1 MKKTLR
7 IEGMSCGACEVKV
20 RSALQSVQLT
30 VLSISSTSGKAE
42 VEAKNWP
49 SQERIER
56 ALDKVGYHLGKEG
69 FPWTFVAMATGAVVF
84 AFLFSMI
91 YGKLSFDPTS
101 QELSLGLVVAYGA
114 VSSLHCIGMCGS
126 LALTASLGNA
136 HQRTPR
142 ALMYQSGRLISYT
155 LSGLIL
161 GWLGQTLTISPL
173 FKNLLLLA
181 AGLWMILLALS
192 MGGVLNLNLPQLR
205 LKGLKGH
212 HGAFVVGLL
221 NALMPCGSL
230 QTMQVLALSTG
241 NPLTGA
247 GLMLVFGLVTAPAL
261 GLMQWLA
268 GRLSSLR
275 GRWVQ
280 QLTAVIVLAM
290 GFQILGQS
298 PIVATAVSALSVPFK
313 AESKLAP
320 MVDGAQEIR
329 LKIVNGKYAISA
341 DTVNVNVPVRI
352 VFDGYENSMGCANP
366 LYIPWGML
374 KVDIRTNPDPIV
386 VTPTETG
393 KFWIRCWMDM
403 VRIAINVI

>member
-1 MKKTLR
+1 MIKTLH

-20 RSALQSVQLT
+20 RSALQSLNLS
-30 VLSISSTSGKAE
+30 VLSISASSGQAK
-42 VEAKNWP
+42 VEATVWP
-49 SQERIER
+49 SNERIER
-56 ALDKVGYHLGKEG
+56 AISKAGYRLGSGG
-69 FPWTFVAMATGAVVF
+69 FPWVFVAMAAAAVVL
-84 AFLFSMI
+84 AFVLSMI
-91 YGKLSFDPTS
+91 YGQLSFDPTS

-126 LALTASLGNA
+126 LALSASLGKS

-181 AGLWMILLALS
+181 AGIWMILLALS
-192 MGGVLNLNLPQLR
+192 MGGILKLKLPQLR
-205 LKGLKGH
+205 VKGLKGH

-298 PIVATAVSALSVPFK
+298 PIVVNAVSALSLPFQ
-313 AESKLAP
+313 AEEKLAP
-320 MVDGAQEIR
+320 MVDGAQEIH
-329 LKIVNGKYAISA
+329 LKIVNGKYELSA
-341 DTVNVNVPVRI
+341 DTVKVNVPIRI

-386 VTPTETG
+386 ITPTETG

>member
-1 MKKTLR
+1 MKKTLH
-7 IEGMSCGACEVKV
+7 IEGMTCGACEVKV
-20 RSALQSVQLT
+20 RSALQSIHLNVLT
-30 VLSISSTSGKAE
+30 INATSGIAD

-49 SQERIER
+49 SDERIER
-56 ALDKVGYHLGKEG
+56 VLSKVGYHLGKPG
-69 FPWTFVAMATGAVVF
+69 FPWGFVAMATGAVVL
-84 AFLFSMI
+84 AFVFSML
-91 YGKLSFDPTS
+91 YGQLSFDPTS

-126 LALTASLGNA
+126 LALTASLGQS

-173 FKNLLLLA
+173 FKNVLLLV
-181 AGLWMILLALS
+181 AGMWMILLALS
-192 MGGVLNLNLPQLR
+192 MGGMVRFKLPQWR
-205 LKGLKGH
+205 PKGLKGH

-268 GRLSSLR
+268 GRLSNLR

-298 PIVATAVSALSVPFK
+298 PLVATAVSALSEPFK
-313 AESKLAP
+313 SETKLAP
-320 MVDGAQEIR
+320 MVDGAQEIH
-329 LKIVNGKYAISA
+329 LTIVNGKYVLSA
-341 DTVNVNVPVRI
+341 DTVKVNVPIRI

-374 KVDIRTNPDPIV
+374 KVDIRSNPDPIV
-386 VTPTETG
+386 LTPKETG

>member
-1 MKKTLR
+1 MKKTLH
-7 IEGMSCGACEVKV
+7 IEGMTCGACEVKV
-20 RSALQSVQLT
+20 RSALQSVNLT
-30 VLSISSTSGKAE
+30 VLAINATSGIAS
-42 VEAKNWP
+42 VDAKNWP
-49 SQERIER
+49 TDDRIER
-56 ALDKVGYHLGKEG
+56 ALSKAGYHLGKTG
-69 FPWTFVAMATGAVVF
+69 FPWGFVALATGAVVL
-84 AFLFSMI
+84 AFVFSMV
-91 YGKLSFDPTS
+91 YGQLSFDPNN

-126 LALTASLGNA
+126 LALTASLGKS
-136 HQRTPR
+136 HQRTSR

-181 AGLWMILLALS
+181 AGIWMILLALS
-192 MGGVLNLNLPQLR
+192 MGGILNLKLPQLR
-205 LKGLKGH
+205 PKGLKGH
-212 HGAFVVGLL
+212 HGAFMVGLL

-298 PIVATAVSALSVPFK
+298 PIVATAVSAISSPFN

-329 LKIVNGKYAISA
+329 LMIVNGKYVLSA
-341 DTVNVNVPVRI
+341 DTVKVDVPIRI

-386 VTPTETG
+386 LTPTETG

-403 VRIAINVI
+403 VRIAIKVI

>member
-1 MKKTLR
+1 MKKTLH
-7 IEGMSCGACEVKV
+7 IEGMTCGACEVKV
-20 RSALQSVQLT
+20 RAALQSVNLT
-30 VLSISSTSGKAE
+30 VLSIHATSGRVE
-42 VEAKNWP
+42 VNAQTWP
-49 SQERIER
+49 SDDRIAR
-56 ALDKVGYHLGKEG
+56 VLATAGYGLSSGG
-69 FPWTFVAMATGAVVF
+69 FPWRFVAMATGSVVL
-84 AFLFSMI
+84 AFVFSMI
-91 YGKLSFDPTS
+91 YGQLQFDPTR
-101 QELSLGLVVAYGA
+101 QDLSLGLVVAYGA

-126 LALTASLGNA
+126 LALTASLGQS

-181 AGLWMILLALS
+181 AGVWMILLALS
-192 MGGVLNLNLPQLR
+192 MGGLLRIKLPQLR
-205 LKGLKGH
+205 VKGFRGH
-212 HGAFVVGLL
+212 HGAFAVGLL

-230 QTMQVLALSTG
+230 QTMQVLALTTG
-241 NPLTGA
+241 NSLTGA
-247 GLMLVFGLVTAPAL
+247 GVMLVFGLVTAPAL

-268 GRLSSLR
+268 GRLSAMR

-290 GFQILGQS
+290 GFSILGQS
-298 PIVATAVSALSVPFK
+298 PIVATAVSAISAPFG
-313 AESKLAP
+313 AESKRAP
-320 MVDGAQEIR
+320 IVDGAQEIR
-329 LKIVNGKYAISA
+329 LMIINGKYELSA

-352 VFDGYENSMGCANP
+352 VFEGYENSMGCANP

-374 KVDIRTNPDPIV
+374 NVDIRTNPDPIV

-403 VRIAINVI
+403 VRIAITVI

>member
-1 MKKTLR
+1 MKKTLH
-7 IEGMSCGACEVKV
+7 IEGMTCGACEVKV
-20 RSALQSVQLT
+20 RSALQSVNLS
-30 VLSISSTSGKAE
+30 VLAINATSGIAE

-49 SQERIER
+49 SDERIER
-56 ALDKVGYHLGKEG
+56 ALSKTGYHLGKPG
-69 FPWTFVAMATGAVVF
+69 FPWGFVALATGGVVL
-84 AFLFSMI
+84 AFVFSMV
-91 YGKLSFDPTS
+91 YGQLSFDPTS

-126 LALTASLGNA
+126 LALTASLGQS

-173 FKNLLLLA
+173 FKNGLLLA
-181 AGLWMILLALS
+181 AGIWMILLALS
-192 MGGVLNLNLPQLR
+192 MGGILNLKLPQLR

-298 PIVATAVSALSVPFK
+298 PIVATAVSALSEPFK
-313 AESKLAP
+313 AETRLAP
-320 MVDGAQEIR
+320 MVDGAQEIH
-329 LKIVNGKYAISA
+329 LTIVNGKYVLSA
-341 DTVNVNVPVRI
+341 DTVKVNVPIRI

-386 VTPTETG
+386 LTPTETG

-403 VRIAINVI
+403 VRIAIQVI

>member
-30 VLSISSTSGKAE
+30 VLSISATSGKAE
-42 VEAKNWP
+42 VEAKTWP
-49 SQERIER
+49 SEERIER

-69 FPWTFVAMATGAVVF
+69 FPWGFVALATGAVVL
-84 AFLFSMI
+84 AFILSMI
-91 YGKLSFDPTS
+91 YGQLSFDPTS

-181 AGLWMILLALS
+181 AGFWMILLALS
-192 MGGVLNLNLPQLR
+192 MGGILNLKLPQLR

-298 PIVATAVSALSVPFK
+298 PIVATALSAISTPFK

-320 MVDGAQEIR
+320 IVDGAQEVH
-329 LKIVNGKYAISA
+329 LLIVNGKYVLSA
-341 DTVNVNVPVRI
+341 DTVKANTPVRI

>member
-1 MKKTLR
+1 MKKTLH
-7 IEGMSCGACEVKV
+7 IEGMTCGACEIKV
-20 RSALQSVQLT
+20 RSAMQSVNLT
-30 VLSISSTSGKAE
+30 VLSINATSGIAV
-42 VEAKNWP
+42 VEAKTWP
-49 SQERIER
+49 NEQRLERVLTK
-56 ALDKVGYHLGKEG
+56 AGYRLSSGG
-69 FPWTFVAMATGAVVF
+69 FPWGFVAMAIGGVLL
-84 AFLFSMI
+84 AFVFSMI
-91 YGKLSFDPTS
+91 YGQLSFDPTS

-126 LALTASLGNA
+126 LALTASLGKT

-142 ALMYQSGRLISYT
+142 ALMYQSGRLIYKN

-181 AGLWMILLALS
+181 AGMWMILLALS
-192 MGGVLNLNLPQLR
+192 MGGILNLKLPQMR

-298 PIVATAVSALSVPFK
+298 PIVATAVSAISSPFE
-313 AESKLAP
+313 AQSRLAP
-320 MVDGAQEIR
+320 IIDGAQEIR
-329 LKIVNGKYAISA
+329 LMIVNGKYEISA
-341 DTVNVNVPVRI
+341 DTVKVNVPIRI

-386 VTPTETG
+386 LTPTETG

-403 VRIAINVI
+403 VRIAIKVT

>member
-30 VLSISSTSGKAE
+30 VLSISATSGKVE
-42 VEAKNWP
+42 VEAKTWP
-49 SQERIER
+49 SENRIER
-56 ALDKVGYHLGKEG
+56 ALDKAGYHLGKDG
-69 FPWTFVAMATGAVVF
+69 FPWGFVAMATGAVVL

-91 YGKLSFDPTS
+91 YGQLSFDPTS

-181 AGLWMILLALS
+181 AGIWMILLALS
-192 MGGVLNLNLPQLR
+192 MGGILNLKLPQWR

-298 PIVATAVSALSVPFK
+298 PIVSTAVSALSVPFK
-313 AESKLAP
+313 SVSKLAP
-320 MVDGAQEIR
+320 IVDGAQEVH
-329 LKIVNGKYAISA
+329 LLIVNGKYVLSA
-341 DTVNVNVPVRI
+341 DTVKANIPVRI

-386 VTPTETG
+386 ITPTETG

>member
-1 MKKTLR
+1 MKKTLH
-7 IEGMSCGACEVKV
+7 IEGMTCGACEVKV
-20 RSALQSVQLT
+20 RSALQSVNLT
-30 VLSISSTSGKAE
+30 VLSISATAGRAE
-42 VEAKNWP
+42 VEAKSWP
-49 SQERIER
+49 SDERIVR
-56 ALDKVGYHLGKEG
+56 ALDKAGYRLSAGG
-69 FPWTFVAMATGAVVF
+69 FPWGFVAMATGGVVL
-84 AFLFSMI
+84 AFVISMI
-91 YGKLSFDPTS
+91 YGQLSFDPTS
-101 QELSLGLVVAYGA
+101 QDLSLGLVVAYGA

-126 LALTASLGNA
+126 LALSASLGDA

-161 GWLGQTLTISPL
+161 GWLGQTLTLSPL
-173 FKNLLLLA
+173 FKNILLLA
-181 AGLWMILLALS
+181 AGIWMILLALS
-192 MGGVLNLNLPQLR
+192 MGGLFSIKLPQLR
-205 LKGLKGH
+205 IKRLKGH

-290 GFQILGQS
+290 GLQIMGQS
-298 PIVATAVSALSVPFK
+298 PLVVSAVSAISAPFQQE
-313 AESKLAP
+313 ARLAP
-320 MVDGAQEIR
+320 IVDGAQEVH
-329 LKIVNGKYAISA
+329 LKIVNGKYTLSA
-341 DTVNVNVPVRI
+341 DTVKANVPVRI

-386 VTPTETG
+386 ITPKETG